1 LNKIKHARAEIKARP
16 KKRSQ
21 ICMLYLSF
29 GGAGASMFVVDV
41 VVVLD
46 AAVVVVTDNPLF
58 LMISTIFFYNINM

>member
-1 LNKIKHARAEIKARP
+1 
-16 KKRSQ
+16 
-21 ICMLYLSF
+21 MLYLSF